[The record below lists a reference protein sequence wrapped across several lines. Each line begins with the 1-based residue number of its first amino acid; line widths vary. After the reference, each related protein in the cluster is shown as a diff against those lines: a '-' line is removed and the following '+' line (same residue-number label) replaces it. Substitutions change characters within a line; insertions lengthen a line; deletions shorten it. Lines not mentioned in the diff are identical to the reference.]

1 MKGFEMISNCPL
13 VLKVLDTRP
22 FLSQVGKSNW
32 NQKSKE
38 PKHCLKGGWACERA
52 GPSSSSTSEKGLEG
66 RVWPSV
72 AQGMSLRWDLDTCP
86 PASLLSLS
94 QTRWLCVSWPKVWHG
109 WGGPGACW
117 SALFFVLVGGLS
129 LFLGPAAGNG
139 RKSRNRPEPCGVGV
153 ALLGSQ
159 TSIHPILQPR
169 LWLMPRF

>member
-94 QTRWLCVSWPKVWHG
+94 QH
-109 WGGPGACW
+109 
-117 SALFFVLVGGLS
+117 VGS
-129 LFLGPAAGNG
+129 VFLGLRSGTAGEG
-139 RKSRNRPEPCGVGV
+139 LVLAGQHCSLYWWAGSLSFWGQLREMG
-153 ALLGSQ
+153 GSQ
-159 TSIHPILQPR
+159 GTDQNPVESGWLSWAPR
-169 LWLMPRF
+169 LQFIPSFSPGSG